1 MVVLPEV
8 LPCELEAPD
17 VMVPT
22 DPPAPPIPPAPPADV
37 ELEDPVLRSPTV
49 ELEGPVVRL
58 PTLDV
63 DAPVVD
69 TELLSG
75 LLVTAP
81 PVVVAEVLTVIC
93 A

>member
-1 MVVLPEV
+1 MVVFPEV
-8 LPCELEAPD
+8 LPCELEAPLE
-17 VMVPT
+17 VLPT
-22 DPPAPPIPPAPPADV
+22 DPPIPPAPPTDV
-37 ELEDPVLRSPTV
+37 ELESPVLRLPTV
-49 ELEGPVVRL
+49 ELEAPVARL

-81 PVVVAEVLTVIC
+81 PVVVAEVLTVIW